1 MLVLD
6 YIYKNR
12 LFLEYI
18 KRRGFIMR
26 IILAARSINE
36 FVIGKI
42 ERGEK
47 VDPSE
52 LTPES
57 APAGFARVS
66 RDPRS
71 VTELREEA
79 AKDVSAARKSNKAI
93 FYGMGHHS
101 IAETSLD
108 RKSTRLNSSHSSIS
122 YAVFCLNK

>member
-42 ERGEK
+42 ERGEGCDGG
-47 VDPSE
+47 VW
-52 LTPES
+52 
-57 APAGFARVS
+57 
-66 RDPRS
+66 
-71 VTELREEA
+71 ELRHGGVGIPQ
-79 AKDVSAARKSNKAI
+79 D
-93 FYGMGHHS
+93 
-101 IAETSLD
+101 TP
-108 RKSTRLNSSHSSIS
+108 TRMFHPLLRMHRLPIMQ
-122 YAVFCLNK
+122 L